1 MAAAMIL
8 QSLPVAIS
16 SIYLEQNI
24 LPKYFQ
30 ELFTNGNLLSLPK
43 AYGGV
48 VLVNIIASG
57 LYLVVLGMKVG
68 AARKKFTDKVSSLLS
83 LLSSS
88 SCPA

>member
-1 MAAAMIL
+1 MALA
-8 QSLPVAIS
+8 
-16 SIYLEQNI
+16 LEPLTQ
-24 LPKYFQ
+24 
-30 ELFTNGNLLSLPK
+30 
-43 AYGGV
+43 YGGV